1 MKIKSNRRKPSIF
14 VYSLFSHCPDPLP
27 TPHPVPLSPGFDRLA
42 VFPITV
48 IGNDVFCDLPAKPI
62 GKELQ
67 RVTPPHKCS
76 HSAINDARHFVVVG
90 AGPAALAAAETWRA
104 EGFTGRITL
113 LNKEPG
119 LPYDRTKLSKDMSA
133 NRSSC
138 EIRPRSWF
146 TEAKVTLRE
155 ESEVYA
161 VKSAEKRVVLS
172 TGEEIPY
179 DSLLCASGGPA
190 RTFREDANEGF
201 FTPGAQLG
209 NIFVLR
215 TVEQS
220 LEAETAIEAVVK
232 SGGSIVIIGTSFIG
246 MEAAAYIVTDKG
258 QCDLT
263 VVGMEGRPFER
274 VLGTNVGQVLQ
285 ELHVSKGVKFLM
297 NAKATRFLPSATSPL
312 NVGSV
317 ELGDGLKL
325 KADIVIIGSG
335 IVPAVSYLSSTVG
348 VELRKG
354 PPGGIIVDENMRAA
368 DSIYAAG
375 DVALFPSIHGTQAS
389 VRIEHW
395 DVAIDQGRA
404 AARNMLRPTAPVPYR
419 NVPFFWT
426 RQYAKNIRYAGHS
439 ERFSLPGGEIII
451 HGRLDATA
459 PLVSSF
465 IAYYIENN
473 AVAAVATYDKDP
485 YAVAA
490 LELFRIN
497 QLPTVAM
504 LKDTKNMPPNAP
516 LDLVAFLEKAN
527 VSTTTTRASSVSV
540 TKR

>member
-1 MKIKSNRRKPSIF
+1 M
-14 VYSLFSHCPDPLP
+14 
-27 TPHPVPLSPGFDRLA
+27 
-42 VFPITV
+42 

-67 RVTPPHKCS
+67 RITPPHKCS
-76 HSAINDARHFVVVG
+76 AAAATPHGDSRHFVVVG

-133 NRSSC
+133 DRASC
-138 EIRPRSWF
+138 ELRPRAWF
-146 TEAKVTLRE
+146 TDAKVTLRE
-155 ESEVYA
+155 KSEVYA

-190 RTFREDANEGF
+190 RTFRQDANEGF
-201 FTPGAQLG
+201 FTPGAELG

-220 LEAETAIEAVVK
+220 LEAEAAIEAVVK
-232 SGGSIVIIGTSFIG
+232 SGGAIVIIGTSFIG
-246 MEAAAYIVTDKG
+246 MEAAAYIMTNKGG

-274 VLGTNVGQVLQ
+274 VLGTNIGQVLQ
-285 ELHVSKGVKFLM
+285 ELHVSKGVKFVM
-297 NAKATRFLPSATSPL
+297 NAKATRFLPSLVTSKH
-312 NVGSV
+312 NVVGAV
-317 ELGDGLKL
+317 ELGDGIKL

-348 VELRKG
+348 IELRKG
-354 PPGGIIVDENMRAA
+354 APGGIIVDENLRAA
-368 DSIYAAG
+368 DNIWAAG
-375 DVALFPSIHGTQAS
+375 DVALFPSMHGTQTS

-404 AARNMLRPTAPVPYR
+404 AARNMLRPTAPVPYHR
-419 NVPFFWT
+419 VPFFWT

-439 ERFSLPGGEIII
+439 ERFALPGGEIII

-459 PLVSSF
+459 PLISSF
-465 IAYYIENN
+465 VAYYIENN
-473 AVAAVATYDKDP
+473 AVAAVATYDRDP

-497 QLPTVAM
+497 QLPTVAV
-504 LKDTKNMPPNAP
+504 LKDSKNMPPNAP
-516 LDLVAFLEKAN
+516 LDLFALLEKAN
-527 VSTTTTRASSVSV
+527 VPTTARSVSV
-540 TKR
+540 TR